1 MNGRI
6 FKLDI
11 PPHRAVQELLPWY
24 VTAQLNA
31 DDTAKVESHLHSC
44 AQCQQDLQWERDL
57 RAGATAGMA
66 AAQPEGVDM
75 ERALARLLPQLGAQ
89 DVVPETMSAPGPDA
103 SRPPANAKTSPANA
117 QMSFPPARESNSANS
132 AAPQRQDNA
141 QHPSTSAP
149 LPWWRRAAANQ
160 PSWLRWAAAAQCV
173 IIAGLLVLLARPDA
187 PAEYR
192 AMGAADANPGA
203 ASANL
208 VVMFQPDATEH
219 ALRAALQA
227 QGARIVD
234 GPTVTDAYLIA
245 VPPSERVRV
254 LQALRSDPAVKMAE
268 SIDSGGA
275 Q

>member
-11 PPHRAVQELLPWY
+11 PPHQAVQELLPWY
-24 VTAQLNA
+24 VTAQLNE
-31 DDTAKVESHLHSC
+31 DDTARVEAHLHSC
-44 AQCQQDLQWERDL
+44 AQCQHDLQWERKL
-57 RAGATAGMA
+57 RAGAAASMA
-66 AAQPEGVDM
+66 AAQPEGVDA
-75 ERALARLLPQLGAQ
+75 ERALARLLPQLGPQEA
-89 DVVPETMSAPGPDA
+89 VSTAEVE
-103 SRPPANAKTSPANA
+103 
-117 QMSFPPARESNSANS
+117 MSFRRTPESNSVE
-132 AAPQRQDNA
+132 PQLQDNA
-141 QHPSTSAP
+141 QRPPAP
-149 LPWWRRAAANQ
+149 ATLPWWRAAAANQ
-160 PSWLRWAAAAQCV
+160 PSWLRWAAVAQCV

-234 GPTVTDAYLIA
+234 GPTVTDAYLLA
-245 VPPSERVRV
+245 VPPAERARV
-254 LQALRSDPAVKMAE
+254 LQALRADPAVKMAE